1 MGEGPAVVLLHGF
14 GSSLDMW
21 RPLLPE
27 LAEDHRVLALD
38 LKGFGWTDRPR
49 GDYSP
54 SAQAQ
59 LVWAVLNER
68 GIERAA
74 LVGHSWGAAVA
85 LAMALASPEQ
95 TTRIA
100 IYGGWVYEEQ
110 LSFLFRWARSY
121 GVGESL
127 MSYYDESWARSQ
139 LALGFHDPRH
149 VTPEMVKVVRSR
161 MTRPGASAAALAT
174 LRGMHFAKQQSRY
187 PTLQKPALILWG
199 LQDSIS
205 APAVGQ
211 RLAADLGGEL
221 VMFPHCGHFPM
232 LEAAEASNATLKRF
246 LQLELR

>member
-85 LAMALASPEQ
+85 LAMALASPER

-110 LSFLFRWARSY
+110 LSFLFRWARS
-121 GVGESL
+121 
-127 MSYYDESWARSQ
+127 
-139 LALGFHDPRH
+139 
-149 VTPEMVKVVRSR
+149 
-161 MTRPGASAAALAT
+161 
-174 LRGMHFAKQQSRY
+174 
-187 PTLQKPALILWG
+187 
-199 LQDSIS
+199 
-205 APAVGQ
+205 
-211 RLAADLGGEL
+211 
-221 VMFPHCGHFPM
+221 
-232 LEAAEASNATLKRF
+232 
-246 LQLELR
+246 